1 MFFLTFLVR
10 SADKTDEDRIVGE
23 CENNSEKK
31 NRTPFLLS
39 EQFNEEIN
47 TIDTVAYLARVLW
60 VL

>member
-39 EQFNEEIN
+39 ELWKNSQR
-47 TIDTVAYLARVLW
+47 YLMYNNIKKIL
-60 VL
+60 